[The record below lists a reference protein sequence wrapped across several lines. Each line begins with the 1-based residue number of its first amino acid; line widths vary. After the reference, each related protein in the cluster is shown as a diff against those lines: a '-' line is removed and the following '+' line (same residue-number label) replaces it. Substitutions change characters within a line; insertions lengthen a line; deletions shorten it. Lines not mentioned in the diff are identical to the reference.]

1 MAIFVATDFSVSI
14 NGSTALASYLTQV
27 ELKTSANDI
36 TTTSFG
42 SGWVTRVAGL
52 KEGTLTLQFNQDY
65 AATTVDATL
74 WGTPLGLGSY
84 ATVVI
89 KPTSSTAS
97 ASNPAYTAVC
107 LVTDLTPVSGNIGDL
122 STFSITWPTN
132 GTVSRATA

>member
-42 SGWVTRVAGL
+42 STWVTRVAGL
-52 KEGTLTLQFNQDY
+52 KEGSLTLQFNQDY
-65 AATTVDATL
+65 AAATVDPTL
-74 WGTPLGLGSY
+74 WPLLGSN

-89 KPTSSTAS
+89 KPTSAAVGS
-97 ASNPAYTAVC
+97 ANPSYTTVC
-107 LVTDLTPVSGNIGDL
+107 LVTDLTPISGNIGDL
-122 STFSITWPTN
+122 STFSLTWPTN
-132 GTVSRATA
+132 GTVTRAVV

>member
-42 SGWVTRVAGL
+42 STWVTRVAGL
-52 KEGTLTLQFNQDY
+52 KEGTVTLQFNQDY
-65 AATTVDATL
+65 AAAAVDATIWPL
-74 WGTPLGLGSY
+74 LGTS

-89 KPTSSTAS
+89 KPTSTATS
-97 ASNPAYTAVC
+97 ATNPAYTAIC
-107 LVTDLTPVSGNIGDL
+107 LVNDLTPVSGHIGDL

>member
-42 SGWVTRVAGL
+42 STWVTRVAGL
-52 KEGTLTLQFNQDY
+52 KEGSLTLQFNQDY
-65 AATTVDATL
+65 AIATVDATL
-74 WGTPLGLGSY
+74 WPLLGSN

-89 KPTSSTAS
+89 KPTSSAVGS
-97 ASNPAYTAVC
+97 ANPAYTAIC
-107 LVTDLTPVSGNIGDL
+107 LVTDLTPISGNIGDL
-122 STFSITWPTN
+122 STFSLTWPTN
-132 GTVSRATA
+132 GTVTRAVV

>member
-1 MAIFVATDFSVSI
+1 MAIFVATDFNVTI

-42 SGWVTRVAGL
+42 STWVTRVAGL
-52 KEGTLTLQFNQDY
+52 KEGSLTLQFNQDY
-65 AATTVDATL
+65 AASAVDATL
-74 WGTPLGLGSY
+74 WPLLGSQ

-89 KPTSSTAS
+89 KPTSTAVS
-97 ASNPAYTAVC
+97 ATNPAYTAICV
-107 LVTDLTPVSGNIGDL
+107 VNDLTPVGGNIGDL
-122 STFSITWPTN
+122 ATFSVTWPTT

>member
-42 SGWVTRVAGL
+42 SSWVSRVAGL
-52 KEGTLTLQFNQDY
+52 KEGTVTLQFNQDY
-65 AATTVDATL
+65 AASAVDAVL
-74 WGTPLGLGSY
+74 WPLLGTQ

-89 KPTSSTAS
+89 KPTSTAVS
-97 ASNPAYTAVC
+97 SSNPSYTVPV
-107 LVTDLTPVSGNIGDL
+107 LVTDYTPVSGTIGDL
-122 STFSITWPTN
+122 STFSITLPTT
-132 GTVSRATA
+132 GAISRATA

>member
-14 NGSTALASYLTQV
+14 NGSTALNSYLTQV

-42 SGWVTRVAGL
+42 SSWVTRVAGL

-65 AATTVDATL
+65 AAATVDATL
-74 WGTPLGLGSY
+74 WPLLGAN

-89 KPTSSTAS
+89 RPTSTVVS
-97 ASNPAYTAVC
+97 ATNPAYTAVC
-107 LVTDLTPVSGNIGDL
+107 LVNDLTPVSGNIGDL
-122 STFSITWPTN
+122 STFSVSWPTN

>member
-42 SGWVTRVAGL
+42 STWVTRVAGL

-65 AATTVDATL
+65 ASATVDATI
-74 WGTPLGLGSY
+74 WPLLGAN

-89 KPTSSTAS
+89 KPTSTAVS
-97 ASNPAYTAVC
+97 ANNPAYTAVC

-122 STFSITWPTN
+122 ATFSVTWPTN

>member
-42 SGWVTRVAGL
+42 STWVTRVAGL
-52 KEGTLTLQFNQDY
+52 KEGSLTLQFNQDY
-65 AATTVDATL
+65 AAATVDPTL
-74 WGTPLGLGSY
+74 WPLLGAN

-89 KPTSSTAS
+89 KPTSSAVSS
-97 ASNPAYTAVC
+97 ANPSYSLVA

-122 STFSITWPTN
+122 ATFSVTWPTS
-132 GTVSRATA
+132 GTVTRATA

>member
-42 SGWVTRVAGL
+42 STWVTRVAGL
-52 KEGTLTLQFNQDY
+52 KEGSLTLNFNQDY
-65 AATTVDATL
+65 AASTVDATL
-74 WGTPLGLGSY
+74 WPLLGSQ

-89 KPTSSTAS
+89 KPTSSAVSS
-97 ASNPAYTAVC
+97 ANPAYTAIC
-107 LVTDLTPVSGNIGDL
+107 LVTDLTPVSGQIGDL
-122 STFSITWPTN
+122 ATFSVTWPTS
-132 GTVSRATA
+132 GTVTRATA

>member
-42 SGWVTRVAGL
+42 SSWVTRVAGL
-52 KEGTLTLQFNQDY
+52 KEGSLTLTFNQDY
-65 AATTVDATL
+65 AAATVDATL
-74 WGTPLGLGSY
+74 WPLLGTQ

-89 KPTSSTAS
+89 KPTSSAVGTA
-97 ASNPAYTAVC
+97 NPAYTAIC
-107 LVTDLTPVSGNIGDL
+107 LVTDLTPVSGQIGDL
-122 STFSITWPTN
+122 ATFSVTWPTS
-132 GTVSRATA
+132 GTVTRATA

>member
-42 SGWVTRVAGL
+42 STWVTRVAGL
-52 KEGTLTLQFNQDY
+52 KEGSLTLQFNQDY
-65 AATTVDATL
+65 AAATVDPTL
-74 WGTPLGLGSY
+74 WPLLGSN

-89 KPTSSTAS
+89 KPTSAAVGS
-97 ASNPAYTAVC
+97 ANPSYSLVA
-107 LVTDLTPVSGNIGDL
+107 LVTDLTPISGNIGDL
-122 STFSITWPTN
+122 STFSLTWPTN
-132 GTVSRATA
+132 GTVTRAVV

>member
-36 TTTSFG
+36 TTTAFG
-42 SGWVTRVAGL
+42 STWVSRVAGL
-52 KEGTLTLQFNQDY
+52 KEGSLTLQFNQDY
-65 AATTVDATL
+65 ATTTVDATL
-74 WGTPLGLGSY
+74 WPLLGSN

-89 KPTSSTAS
+89 KPTSTATS
-97 ASNPAYTAVC
+97 SSNPAYTAIC
-107 LVTDLTPVSGNIGDL
+107 LVTDLTPVSGQIGDL
-122 STFSITWPTN
+122 ATFSVTWPTS

>member
-27 ELKTSANDI
+27 ELKTSANDV
-36 TTTSFG
+36 TTTAFG
-42 SGWVTRVAGL
+42 STWVTRVAGL
-52 KEGTLTLQFNQDY
+52 KEGSLTLNFNQDY
-65 AATTVDATL
+65 ATTTVDATL
-74 WGTPLGLGSY
+74 WPLLGTN

-89 KPTSSTAS
+89 KPTSTAVG
-97 ASNPAYTAVC
+97 ANNPAYTAIC

-122 STFSITWPTN
+122 ATFSVTWPTN